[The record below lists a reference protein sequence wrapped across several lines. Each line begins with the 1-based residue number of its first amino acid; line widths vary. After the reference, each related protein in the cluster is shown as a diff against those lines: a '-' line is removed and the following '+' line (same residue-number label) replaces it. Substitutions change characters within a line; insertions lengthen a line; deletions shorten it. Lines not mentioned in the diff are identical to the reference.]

1 MLTVIL
7 TALVVLIQLADF
19 YLCYLSFREEL
30 TVTERRSLWLKFA
43 LCGVVFGIIFGWAF
57 ARFGISAPLYKFILM
72 TGWLP
77 WLAIQ
82 ILSVRRELTQH
93 FFVFSMM
100 KIWCVMQHNWAAI
113 IAVLV
118 GLDAPQFIIVHA
130 VTYLLLF
137 VLCLR
142 IERRFFAKM
151 LPPKK
156 FFDDYGKIVAVLP
169 LVMIFGVLILWAQEP
184 LIHTWQERFSRFYLP
199 FVFFFIYR
207 HIMLTTEQL
216 QEQRRTEQNLRRT
229 KDQLA
234 ALGEYNRLMQESRDA
249 VAVMRHDLRH
259 SYRLLYMMLLSGK
272 VDAAKDYLEAQE
284 KSLGK
289 TVVKSFCK
297 PPLLNAALSV
307 YLSRAESL
315 AVKVRH
321 KINLPQIAADLEN
334 DLALLVSNLLENA
347 LKASVNQPPTRRK
360 ISIVIQQV
368 GEQFVLEV
376 ANLCDTPVDF
386 DEKNYPRTSLEGHGL
401 GMASV
406 KNFADK
412 YKAYIDFS
420 QESGVFK
427 VTIYWLS

>member
-118 GLDAPQFIIVHA
+118 GLDAPQLIIVHA

-234 ALGEYNRLMQESRDA
+234 ALGEYNRLMQESGDA

-315 AVKVRH
+315 AESATKSTCRKSPPIWKMALRCCYRICWRTRSKQASISRRRAEKFQSSFSRSGSNSFWKWRTCATRPLTSTK
-321 KINLPQIAADLEN
+321 KITR
-334 DLALLVSNLLENA
+334 ALRWKGTGWA
-347 LKASVNQPPTRRK
+347 WRRSK
-360 ISIVIQQV
+360 ISPTNTKRISI
-368 GEQFVLEV
+368 FHRR
-376 ANLCDTPVDF
+376 AAFSKSP
-386 DEKNYPRTSLEGHGL
+386 
-401 GMASV
+401 
-406 KNFADK
+406 
-412 YKAYIDFS
+412 YI
-420 QESGVFK
+420 G
-427 VTIYWLS
+427 

>member
-1 MLTVIL
+1 MLIMIL
-7 TALVVLIQLADF
+7 SVLIVLIQIADF
-19 YLCYLSFREEL
+19 YLCYLSFREEM
-30 TVTERRSLWLKFA
+30 TSTERKNLWRNFFI
-43 LCGVVFGIIFGWAF
+43 CGIVCGIIFCAAF
-57 ARFGISAPLYKFILM
+57 ERFGINAPLYKFIM
-72 TGWLP
+72 ITGWLP
-77 WLAIQ
+77 WMAIQ
-82 ILSVRRELTQH
+82 ILTVRRELTQH
-93 FFVFSMM
+93 IFVAGMM
-100 KIWCVMQHNWAAI
+100 KVWSVMQHNWAAI
-113 IAVLV
+113 IAVLI
-118 GLDAPQFIIVHA
+118 GLDAPNFIVVHA
-130 VTYLLLF
+130 TAYLLLF
-137 VLCLR
+137 ILCLR
-142 IERRFFAKM
+142 IERQCFAKM

-156 FFDDYGKIVAVLP
+156 FFDDYGKVIAVLP
-169 LVMIFGVLILWAQEP
+169 FVMIFGVLILWAQEP
-184 LIHTWQERFSRFYLP
+184 MIHSWQERFSRFYLP
-199 FVFFFIYR
+199 FVFFFFYR
-207 HIMLTTEQL
+207 HIMVTTEQL
-216 QEQRRTEQNLRRT
+216 QEQRRTSQNLRRM

-259 SYRLLYMMLLSGK
+259 SYRLLYMMLLDGK
-272 VDAAKDYLEAQE
+272 VDVAKDYLEAQE

-289 TVVKSFCK
+289 TVVKTFCK

-347 LKASVNQPPTRRK
+347 LKASFRQPPTRRK
-360 ISIVIQQV
+360 ISIAMQCV

-386 DEKNYPRTSLEGHGL
+386 DEKNYPRTFREGHGL

-412 YKAYIDFS
+412 YKAYTDFS

-427 VTIYWLS
+427 VTMYWLS